1 MATPNERLRR
11 LRTEKPSLAD
21 PARPMSRAELAELV
35 NLHLWRTTGR
45 RAALDADAI
54 SRYERGIVSW
64 PSKSYRAAFRGVLDV
79 TTDAELGFYPS
90 PRGPKARPDT
100 VDDDI
105 MGWLQRASSV
115 DQTTVAAMAART
127 EEIRSGD
134 RGQSS
139 VATSQALKEHL
150 DDLWSLRAYSLEPS
164 IREVLASV
172 YSDTAS
178 LAGWVYLDSGNIK
191 ESWRL
196 HEAAKDAGRESSA
209 RADLAHATAQ
219 QAYVLVDTDQPQY
232 ALRIAEHAITVGA
245 TALSG
250 PVRSWL
256 HGVAGEVAAIVG
268 ETIAS
273 MDHFDRAVTLLSGD
287 TRDPDAPYIML
298 DEYSL
303 ARWRGAALARLGD
316 EEAIADLHY
325 ALSGMDPNHL
335 RAGAQLNVDLAHSLV
350 AAGHKSEAVQALDTA
365 RGLAKRAGSA
375 RQNRRIKNLQSRLGV
390 QAG

>member
-1 MATPNERLRR
+1 
-11 LRTEKPSLAD
+11 
-21 PARPMSRAELAELV
+21 
-35 NLHLWRTTGR
+35 
-45 RAALDADAI
+45 
-54 SRYERGIVSW
+54 
-64 PSKSYRAAFRGVLDV
+64 
-79 TTDAELGFYPS
+79 
-90 PRGPKARPDT
+90 
-100 VDDDI
+100 
-105 MGWLQRASSV
+105 MGWLERASSV
-115 DQTTVAAMAART
+115 DETTVATMAART

-150 DDLWSLRAYSLEPS
+150 DVLWSLRAYSLDPS

-191 ESWRL
+191 EAWRL

-268 ETIAS
+268 ETTAS
-273 MDHFDRAVTLLSGD
+273 MEHFDRAVSLLSGD
-287 TRDPDAPYIML
+287 TRDPEAPYIML

-350 AAGHKSEAVQALDTA
+350 AAGHTPDALQALDTA
-365 RGLAKRAGSA
+365 RELAKRAGSA

-390 QAG
+390 QAS

>member
-11 LRTEKPSLAD
+11 LRIEKASLAD

-45 RAALDADAI
+45 RAALEADAI
-54 SRYERGIVSW
+54 ARYERGVVSW
-64 PSKSYRAAFRGVLDV
+64 PSKTYRAAFRAVLGVA
-79 TTDAELGFYPS
+79 TDAELGFYPS
-90 PRGPKARPDT
+90 PRGPKARSDGSDGD
-100 VDDDI
+100 V
-105 MGWLQRASSV
+105 MGWLRRASSV
-115 DQTTVAAMAART
+115 DQETVTTLAVRT
-127 EEIRSGD
+127 EEIRLGD

-139 VATSQALKEHL
+139 VATSKALKEHL
-150 DDLWSLRAYSLEPS
+150 DVLWSLRAYSLEPTT
-164 IREVLASV
+164 REALASV

-191 ESWRL
+191 EAWRL

-209 RADLAHATAQ
+209 KADLAHATAQ
-219 QAYVLVDTDQPQY
+219 QAYVLVDTDQPHY

-268 ETIAS
+268 EATAS
-273 MDHFDRAVTLLSGD
+273 MEHFDRAVVLLSGD
-287 TRDPDAPYIML
+287 TCDPDAPYIML

-350 AAGHKSEAVQALDTA
+350 AAGHKSDAVQALDTA
-365 RGLAKRAGSA
+365 HGLAQRAGSV
-375 RQNRRIKNLQSRLGV
+375 RQGRRIKNLQSRLGV
-390 QAG
+390 KAG